1 MSKVYIITANTFL
14 RAYGAEIEIFG
25 AFDSLEKANA
35 AKEELES
42 KYEYKFKIDKLT
54 LNELTQIYLGG
65 YFE

>member
-25 AFDSLEKANA
+25 TFDSLEKANV

-42 KYEYKFKIDKLT
+42 KYEYRFKISELP

-65 YFE
+65 YYE